1 MNSYDSSSS
10 NDYILVDPSGSNI
23 HNTLSVNLDNPYGF
37 IKSDLFEP
45 GCSGNLQCGEIK
57 KFMKLI
63 STPYDHITNTYLPEE
78 HLDEEAI
85 LSYLNSDFYPL
96 FLNEIQNKF
105 NHDCCGLNFMNIRMD
120 AYELFM
126 LHNFITVKTSSN
138 TINMKDI
145 LYSFFLDVCSKKNM
159 SRQKSYINYFWTKL
173 VSVDPKIITDYRYN
187 YCYSYIHAILNA
199 HHKII
204 AKEYFHEFLK
214 IWDCYY
220 PEQELP
226 NPPQQ
231 NELVD
236 NLTIYLQLAR
246 NFMLTELEMLFERE
260 SYDPKHY
267 EWHFISGANNMI
279 TSVPIISYLLEEFST
294 SADERN
300 LKKIAKLLR
309 VFIEN
314 GRIDFDKE
322 VIENSATVMDYLNQ
336 YGYNYQKSP
345 VMALF
350 SNYTLK
356 PAKNTNILQVYKSD
370 PDIPY
375 SEIWN
380 KYQYT
385 KDSSFAHEINDACMN
400 EELRTGQC
408 SYEFLKTSGLIFI
421 TSMLIND
428 ETNWLE

>member
-1 MNSYDSSSS
+1 M
-10 NDYILVDPSGSNI
+10 IP
-23 HNTLSVNLDNPYGF
+23 
-37 IKSDLFEP
+37 
-45 GCSGNLQCGEIK
+45 
-57 KFMKLI
+57 
-63 STPYDHITNTYLPEE
+63 
-78 HLDEEAI
+78 
-85 LSYLNSDFYPL
+85 
-96 FLNEIQNKF
+96 
-105 NHDCCGLNFMNIRMD
+105 
-120 AYELFM
+120 
-126 LHNFITVKTSSN
+126 
-138 TINMKDI
+138 
-145 LYSFFLDVCSKKNM
+145 
-159 SRQKSYINYFWTKL
+159 
-173 VSVDPKIITDYRYN
+173 
-187 YCYSYIHAILNA
+187 
-199 HHKII
+199 
-204 AKEYFHEFLK
+204 
-214 IWDCYY
+214 
-220 PEQELP
+220 
-226 NPPQQ
+226 
-231 NELVD
+231 
-236 NLTIYLQLAR
+236 
-246 NFMLTELEMLFERE
+246 ELEILFARK

-267 EWHFISGANNMI
+267 EWHFTSGSNNMVC
-279 TSVPIISYLLEEFST
+279 SVPIISYLLEEFAT

-314 GRIDFDKE
+314 GQINFDKE

-356 PAKNTNILQVYKSD
+356 PANNTNILQVYKSD
-370 PDIPY
+370 PNIPY

-428 ETNWLE
+428 ESNWLE